1 MLNVALPKGR
11 EERFAY
17 LYDFSLRAD
26 TEVRLAYRLQLFL
39 AGEKPPAFASQNQ
52 KSWQCP
58 HLLRKIGKDRQAFLL
73 AGEQEEIRC

>member
-1 MLNVALPKGR
+1 MLNIALPKGR

-17 LYDFSLRAD
+17 LYDFSLRA
-26 TEVRLAYRLQLFL
+26 
-39 AGEKPPAFASQNQ
+39 EKQR
-52 KSWQCP
+52 P

>member
-1 MLNVALPKGR
+1 MLNVTLLNKADSRGRLSLREGYGGMLNVALPKGR

-17 LYDFSLRAD
+17 LYDFSLRA
-26 TEVRLAYRLQLFL
+26 V
-39 AGEKPPAFASQNQ
+39 N
-52 KSWQCP
+52 QCP